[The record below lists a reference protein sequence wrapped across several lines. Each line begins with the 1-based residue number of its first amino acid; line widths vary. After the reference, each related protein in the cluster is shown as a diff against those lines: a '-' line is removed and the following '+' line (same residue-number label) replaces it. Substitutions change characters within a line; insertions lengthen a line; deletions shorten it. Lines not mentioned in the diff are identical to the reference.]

1 MVMPLPQMFKTP
13 SPTQKFINSKEIKNE
28 AYISKGIKNE
38 AHNESYI
45 NIYDLNGMHLQMHR
59 FIRENNKYR
68 RRQSLH
74 PAQSSAS
81 HLLCEKLTNS
91 GTPRSCPLSLP
102 SSGRK
107 YAKSQST
114 PLTAVM
120 NSEGRAMMT
129 TMPAKWT
136 VAAPAQLCLVMMPS
150 SITERDKSMLFAQRA
165 LACATNTGYTAAC
178 NSCHRS
184 STPASEC
191 CTIIHY
197 RNYGNSEK
205 WILGTRFFDYCCALS
220 YNPAKR

>member
-1 MVMPLPQMFKTP
+1 MRIINTGEGNRY
-13 SPTQKFINSKEIKNE
+13 TQRRAQHLTSCARNWLIL
-28 AYISKGIKNE
+28 APH
-38 AHNESYI
+38 AHA
-45 NIYDLNGMHLQMHR
+45 
-59 FIRENNKYR
+59 
-68 RRQSLH
+68 
-74 PAQSSAS
+74 P
-81 HLLCEKLTNS
+81 
-91 GTPRSCPLSLP
+91 PSLP

-120 NSEGRAMMT
+120 NSEGSAMMT

-191 CTIIHY
+191 FTIIHY

-220 YNPAKR
+220 CNPAKR